1 MTTSRFP
8 PHPTPNCLLELDT
21 PTPAPTRCMYNGS
34 HALEERTKE
43 KALGDGCDGLA
54 LLHNSGDALPFFS
67 SESIRGSFSKSAF
80 FASDVDRGRSET
92 RMEKI
97 NSNSSPFLVLVC
109 TTLTFWGDTVYR
121 TVAENSTL
129 SSSLPPPPSS
139 PPCHEQTSSRGEP
152 IQNHPRTREGPTP
165 PPKKVLLSGRSF
177 SNSKLP
183 DEKGKQKSKFSSTA
197 YTF

>member
-1 MTTSRFP
+1 MVDKKEEWGSVALARREEEGLEVAAVAAAADASTKGKEEVKIASTTSREGGGGGGNMRNRKVRRWGFYLTTSRFP

-80 FASDVDRGRSET
+80 LASDVDRGRS
-92 RMEKI
+92 
-97 NSNSSPFLVLVC
+97 
-109 TTLTFWGDTVYR
+109 
-121 TVAENSTL
+121 
-129 SSSLPPPPSS
+129 
-139 PPCHEQTSSRGEP
+139 
-152 IQNHPRTREGPTP
+152 
-165 PPKKVLLSGRSF
+165 
-177 SNSKLP
+177 
-183 DEKGKQKSKFSSTA
+183 
-197 YTF
+197 